1 MARGNALTSTISRRE
16 EQTRALFGDLEQAT
30 TEADRERLV
39 SEIVSLNLPLA
50 DALASRYSGR
60 GAETDDLIQ
69 AARTALLLAVRR
81 FRSSE
86 GGSFAAYAVPTI
98 TGELKRYFRDH
109 CWVVRPPRQVQELRS
124 RVVRAREEL
133 EQHVGAGVSMHDL
146 GAHLHVDQRL
156 MEECLAVSASF
167 RPLSLDAG
175 TDEGGGIGSSLST
188 DEDLASELA
197 ERVDL
202 RRALAALSPRDRLV
216 LGWRFTDELTQS
228 EIARRLGVSQMQV
241 SRIIRRILDRT
252 RDLLSPAASLAG

>member
-1 MARGNALTSTISRRE
+1 M
-16 EQTRALFGDLEQAT
+16 LFGDLEQAT
-30 TEADRERLV
+30 TAADRDRLV

-50 DALASRYSGR
+50 DALASRYAGR
-60 GAETDDLIQ
+60 GAETDDLMQ

-81 FRSSE
+81 FRPSE

-133 EQHVGAGVSMHDL
+133 EQHVGAGVSMQDL
-146 GAHLHVDQRL
+146 SAYLRVNQRL
-156 MEECLAVSASF
+156 MEECLAVTASF

-175 TDEGGGIGSSLST
+175 TDTGGGIGFALAT
-188 DEDLASELA
+188 EEDVAAELA

-202 RRALAALSPRDRLV
+202 RRALATLSPRDRQV
-216 LGWRFTDELTQS
+216 LAWRFTDELTQS
-228 EIARRLGVSQMQV
+228 QIALRLGVSQMQV

-252 RDLLSPAASLAG
+252 RDVLVPPTSLAG